1 MSGRKAGKRK
11 RRASE
16 AARSRWSPPSLG
28 TKDVGCQAN
37 FFGEEPCLKDTS
49 TVATQTE
56 ESTVEVE
63 MVTPISA
70 EKIAVSEV
78 EVCADKDDEMVSVA
92 RLQDFLQNS
101 NLPLGKAPT
110 EEPNETEGNEETIR
124 KVEGFLRAKDHD
136 PGELTKKH
144 LTIKQ
149 SPLVISTSEILRKSV
164 SESKC
169 DKCSI
174 PGTLKFVKVTEP
186 KTGILKLDFVC
197 SKCDNEFTISTS
209 DEIIPTRTKPK
220 TYITNYILLAFIV
233 CGQYYK
239 DYNHVMGTLGMSH
252 FSEKQWIRV
261 IEWIAPE
268 VEKITNWSVDQAR
281 KIIRARGDEKKLE
294 VMFDGFY
301 LTRGHYSNNASATMH
316 DAKTGNIIGYA
327 HRTKRGQG
335 ANWEGTSGGA
345 EGNMLDEILADL
357 IGKEKMKITKAVLD
371 KDAACHEVLLSRS
384 PETDIVY
391 CGNHTAKTFHADLEK
406 VKKTPCQVSTRRT
419 SHSVSVR
426 TANFSSSVLAFQI
439 LWLCRKC
446 IT

>member
-1 MSGRKAGKRK
+1 MSGRKVTKRK
-11 RRASE
+11 RRALE
-16 AARSRWSPPSLG
+16 AASGRWSPPSL
-28 TKDVGCQAN
+28 TKKDIGCQVN
-37 FFGEEPCLKDTS
+37 FFDEELCVKNTS

-56 ESTVEVE
+56 ERSVEEEMSTPFCSER
-63 MVTPISA
+63 T
-70 EKIAVSEV
+70 AVSEV
-78 EVCADKDDEMVSVA
+78 QECANDDMVSVE
-92 RLQDFLQNS
+92 RLQDFLRNS
-101 NLPLGKAPT
+101 TSPCDNFCDKTPLKSS
-110 EEPNETEGNEETIR
+110 EEPKECEEDKEIIH
-124 KVEGFLRAKDHD
+124 KVDGFFQDKDHD
-136 PGELTKKH
+136 PEQLTKKH
-144 LTIKQ
+144 LCINQ
-149 SPLVISTSEILRKSV
+149 SPLVICTSEKLQKSV
-164 SESKC
+164 LESKC
-169 DKCSI
+169 SKCRNS
-174 PGTLKFVKVTEP
+174 GTLQFWKVSEV
-186 KTGILKLDFVC
+186 KTGILKLDFFCSVC
-197 SKCDNEFTISTS
+197 KKELTISTS

-220 TYITNYILLAFIV
+220 TYLTNYILLAFIV
-233 CGQYYK
+233 TGQYYK
-239 DYNHVMGTLGMSH
+239 DYDHVLGTLGMSH

-268 VEKITNWSVDQAR
+268 VEKIANWSVDQAR

-357 IGKEKMKITKAVLD
+357 IGKEKMTITKAVLD

-406 VKKTPCQVSTRRT
+406 VKKTPCQVNT
-419 SHSVSVR
+419 S
-426 TANFSSSVLAFQI
+426 NEL
-439 LWLCRKC
+439 
-446 IT
+446 